1 MAVATM
7 KQITCRAALI
17 ETADAEWQAHKSNK
31 AMISDR
37 RTWISGALIA
47 AGAEPLS
54 PEETLPDAAALRA
67 ASAVIA
73 KADGEFQAHKESLS
87 RITSR
92 FAYISGQLIAAGFPR
107 LSPEEEASL
116 KSR

>member
-17 ETADAEWQAHKSNK
+17 ETADAEWQAHKGEK
-31 AMISDR
+31 GMIFSR
-37 RTWISGALIA
+37 RSWISGALIA

-54 PEETLPDAAALRA
+54 KEETLPDAAALRA

-73 KADGEFQAHKESLS
+73 RADGEFQAHKETLS

-92 FAYISGQLIAAGFPR
+92 FAYISGQLIGEGFPR

-116 KSR
+116 KRR